1 MQPSLCQSPYL
12 EYTDNQT
19 HPPKHQVNAICA
31 DFHRTML
38 LINMELFEGK
48 AAHKILR
55 KMTALS
61 GIISPN
67 FNKLTQNNEFIPI

>member
-1 MQPSLCQSPYL
+1 
-12 EYTDNQT
+12 
-19 HPPKHQVNAICA
+19 
-31 DFHRTML
+31 ML

-55 KMTALS
+55 KMTALT

>member
-1 MQPSLCQSPYL
+1 
-12 EYTDNQT
+12 
-19 HPPKHQVNAICA
+19 
-31 DFHRTML
+31 ML

-55 KMTALS
+55 KMAAFS

>member
-1 MQPSLCQSPYL
+1 
-12 EYTDNQT
+12 
-19 HPPKHQVNAICA
+19 
-31 DFHRTML
+31 ML

-55 KMTALS
+55 KITALS
-61 GIISPN
+61 GIISLN